1 MSLEELRAQVAAEES
16 VESEEESGK
25 VESLELEEDEAKAD
39 EPDENEDEP
48 IELSEDF
55 ELELEGEPVSQQE
68 PTPEEAL
75 IHKLSKER
83 RKRKEEQSE
92 NEQLKKRLEELE
104 KRLTQPAQQVQQ
116 PTQSHAGEP
125 TFPDMYDPGIE
136 GDRKKYDAAVKKYFA
151 DMEAYRNRHS
161 EADKANADFRA
172 QLDAMTKNL
181 AVNAAKFATD
191 NKVSVDRVANA
202 LNTATDDV
210 DAATGIDGSFAYLL
224 DSVGEGSERVAYYI
238 GTNQAGRD
246 QLKKLLEDDPKGL
259 KAIAHMTRL
268 AEKLKPKQ
276 AKQVSKAPEPD
287 QAVKGDAVEI
297 ASAKQLQKEYD
308 AATKFDDL
316 MKIRRKAREAGV
328 KLITK

>member
-1 MSLEELRAQVAAEES
+1 MSLEELRAQVAAEEAGES
-16 VESEEESGK
+16 EVKAVEPEVELEEEEPEEVESEPGETEET
-25 VESLELEEDEAKAD
+25 V
-39 EPDENEDEP
+39 
-48 IELSEDF
+48 ELSEDF

-104 KRLTQPAQQVQQ
+104 KRLTQPAQQVKQ

-287 QAVKGDAVEI
+287 QSLKGDAVES
-297 ASAKQLQKEYD
+297 ASAKQLQKEFD
-308 AATKFDDL
+308 SATKFDDL
-316 MKIRRKAREAGV
+316 MRIRKKAKELGV
-328 KLITK
+328 KLTS

>member
-1 MSLEELRAQVAAEES
+1 
-16 VESEEESGK
+16 
-25 VESLELEEDEAKAD
+25 
-39 EPDENEDEP
+39 
-48 IELSEDF
+48 
-55 ELELEGEPVSQQE
+55 
-68 PTPEEAL
+68 
-75 IHKLSKER
+75 
-83 RKRKEEQSE
+83 
-92 NEQLKKRLEELE
+92 
-104 KRLTQPAQQVQQ
+104 
-116 PTQSHAGEP
+116 
-125 TFPDMYDPGIE
+125 
-136 GDRKKYDAAVKKYFA
+136 VKKYFA

-287 QAVKGDAVEI
+287 QSLKGDAVES
-297 ASAKQLQKEYD
+297 ASAKQLQKEFD
-308 AATKFDDL
+308 SATKFDDL
-316 MKIRRKAREAGV
+316 MRIRKKAKELGV
-328 KLITK
+328 KLTS

>member
-104 KRLTQPAQQVQQ
+104 KRLTV
-116 PTQSHAGEP
+116 AG
-125 TFPDMYDPGIE
+125 
-136 GDRKKYDAAVKKYFA
+136 
-151 DMEAYRNRHS
+151 H
-161 EADKANADFRA
+161 
-172 QLDAMTKNL
+172 
-181 AVNAAKFATD
+181 
-191 NKVSVDRVANA
+191 
-202 LNTATDDV
+202 
-210 DAATGIDGSFAYLL
+210 
-224 DSVGEGSERVAYYI
+224 
-238 GTNQAGRD
+238 
-246 QLKKLLEDDPKGL
+246 
-259 KAIAHMTRL
+259 
-268 AEKLKPKQ
+268 
-276 AKQVSKAPEPD
+276 
-287 QAVKGDAVEI
+287 
-297 ASAKQLQKEYD
+297 
-308 AATKFDDL
+308 
-316 MKIRRKAREAGV
+316 
-328 KLITK
+328 KLI

>member
-1 MSLEELRAQVAAEES
+1 MSLEELRAQVAAEEAGES
-16 VESEEESGK
+16 EVKAVEPEVELEEEEPEEVESEPGETEET
-25 VESLELEEDEAKAD
+25 V
-39 EPDENEDEP
+39 
-48 IELSEDF
+48 ELSEDF

-287 QAVKGDAVEI
+287 QSLKGDAVES
-297 ASAKQLQKEYD
+297 ASAKQLQKEFD
-308 AATKFDDL
+308 SATKFDDL
-316 MKIRRKAREAGV
+316 MRIRKKAKELGV
-328 KLITK
+328 KLTS

>member
-16 VESEEESGK
+16 VESEVK
-25 VESLELEEDEAKAD
+25 AVEPEVELEEE
-39 EPDENEDEP
+39 EPEEVESEP
-48 IELSEDF
+48 GETEETVELSEDF

-125 TFPDMYDPGIE
+125 TFPDMYDPGIK

-259 KAIAHMTRL
+259 KAIARMTRL

-287 QAVKGDAVEI
+287 QSLKGDAVES
-297 ASAKQLQKEYD
+297 ASAKQLQKEFD
-308 AATKFDDL
+308 SATKFDDL
-316 MKIRRKAREAGV
+316 MRIRKKAKELGV
-328 KLITK
+328 KLTS